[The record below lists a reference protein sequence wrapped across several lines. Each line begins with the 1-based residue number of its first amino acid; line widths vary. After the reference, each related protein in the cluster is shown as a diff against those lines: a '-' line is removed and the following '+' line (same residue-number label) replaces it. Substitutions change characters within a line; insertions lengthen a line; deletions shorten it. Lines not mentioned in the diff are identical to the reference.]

1 MSIHD
6 PSPFGSNIAKETIQA
21 YLETDYHV
29 GVPSMFTLKIGST
42 SAELAEMQQTYDVDC
57 SAFISA
63 CNPFSRRLNEQENAD
78 RHARLGTEIKNMGL
92 RFIEGIGQHPDN
104 EWPGEASYLVFGLSL
119 DDAIALGKR
128 FEQNALVW
136 SSVDACPQS
145 MLVRTIA

>member
-1 MSIHD
+1 MSIHHL
-6 PSPFGSNIAKETIQA
+6 SPFGSNIAKETIQA

-29 GVPSMFTLKIGST
+29 GIPSRFTLKIGST
-42 SAELAEMQQTYDVDC
+42 SPELAAIQQTYNVHC

-63 CNPFSRRLNEQENAD
+63 CNPFSQLLNDQANAD
-78 RHARLGTEIKNMGL
+78 RHARMGAEIKNMGL
-92 RFIEGIGQHPDN
+92 RLIEGIGQHPGN

-136 SSVDACPQS
+136 SSADACPQ
-145 MLVRTIA
+145 LWLLI